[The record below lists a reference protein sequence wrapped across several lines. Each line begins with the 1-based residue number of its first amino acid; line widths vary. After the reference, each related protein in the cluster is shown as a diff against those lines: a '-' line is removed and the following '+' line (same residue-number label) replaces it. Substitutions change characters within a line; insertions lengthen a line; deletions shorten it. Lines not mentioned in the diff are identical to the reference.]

1 MSLLLLILLST
12 SLVIGSLI
20 LMRELLGS
28 VKIVNITLRKL
39 EIFNNYIRYTLPVTC
54 NLETYNVFDIVYI
67 NYSGD

>member
-1 MSLLLLILLST
+1 
-12 SLVIGSLI
+12 
-20 LMRELLGS
+20 MRELLGS